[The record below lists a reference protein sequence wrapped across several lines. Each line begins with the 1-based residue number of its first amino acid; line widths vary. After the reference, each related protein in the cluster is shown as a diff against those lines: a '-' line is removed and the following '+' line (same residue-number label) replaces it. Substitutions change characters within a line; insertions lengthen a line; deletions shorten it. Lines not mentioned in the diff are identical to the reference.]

1 MSYKG
6 SIISTDNLSFAYKEN
21 KILKKIDLYVPK
33 ENIVSLIGPN
43 GSGKSTLLRC
53 LAGLLKSSNDTVYIK
68 GQAIEK
74 YKTKSLSQ
82 KIAFLPQFQESLNSI
97 SVYDLVAMGRM
108 PYHKSGWLVS
118 PKDKEKIEWAMQYM
132 SLTNYKNR
140 SVNAL
145 SGGERQRVWIAMI
158 LAQDT
163 PILLL
168 DEPVTY
174 MDLKYQQEFLSM
186 IKDLKENHGKTI
198 ISVFHDINHAM
209 EVSDLVYMMQDGE
222 IYKKGEPEEVLTE
235 ESILEIYNVY
245 AHVCKFKKC
254 RRNVIVPEGV
264 KYISP
269 KNKHKH
275 KHKYKNKRGD

>member
-1 MSYKG
+1 MNIEQA
-6 SIISTDNLSFAYKEN
+6 IISTDNLSFAYGEE
-21 KILKKIDLYVPK
+21 KILKKINFSVDK
-33 ENIVSLIGPN
+33 GNIVSLIGPN

-53 LAGLLKSSNDTVYIK
+53 LAGLLKTPHHAVFIDGK
-68 GQAIEK
+68 AIED

-82 KIAFLPQFQESLNSI
+82 KIAFLPQFQEKLSSV
-97 SVYDLVAMGRM
+97 SVYDLVSMGRT

-118 PKDKEKIEWAMQYM
+118 KKDKEKIEWSMEYM
-132 SLTNYKNR
+132 SLSKYKNR
-140 SVNAL
+140 PVNAL

-174 MDLKYQQEFLSM
+174 MDLKYQQELLSM
-186 IKDLKENHGKTI
+186 IKDLKTTYGKTI

-209 EVSDLVYMMQDGE
+209 EVSDLVYMMKDGE
-222 IYKKGEPEEVLTE
+222 IYRDGTPEEVLTE
-235 ESILEIYNVY
+235 RSILEVYNVL

-254 RRNVIVPEGV
+254 RRSVIVPQGV
-264 KYISP
+264 KY
-269 KNKHKH
+269 KGLKY
-275 KHKYKNKRGD
+275 KYKNERRVAK